1 MSDEDNTRS
10 IPQRPD
16 TREIPVQPTS
26 NLPEPRPYPGNPAA
40 QPKPPVNYA
49 PPTQQANQG
58 QPYRPAQGNQGYGG
72 QVENNYGQPPVPYNA
87 PPTYGPAYGPGY
99 GSSTTLVR
107 PAPNGALVAVAWI
120 IAVFTFLYMLPWAV
134 AATRGKSNQ
143 GVIGLLNF
151 FLGWSFIGWVVAL
164 VMACSAEPKQVV
176 VVQQNNYGPGY
187 HR

>member
-1 MSDEDNTRS
+1 M
-10 IPQRPD
+10 
-16 TREIPVQPTS
+16 PVQPSS
-26 NLPEPRPYPGNPAA
+26 NLPEPRPYPGNPVPP
-40 QPKPPVNYA
+40 PKPPVHQA
-49 PPTQQANQG
+49 PPAQQSYQGQSDQPTQQ
-58 QPYRPAQGNQGYGG
+58 NQGYQNYQSYGG
-72 QVENNYGQPPVPYNA
+72 QPGYGAQVGNPYGQPPVHHNA
-87 PPTYGPAYGPGY
+87 PPAYGPSYGYGPGY
-99 GSSTTLVR
+99 GSTTALVR

-164 VMACSAEPKQVV
+164 VMACSAEPQQVV
-176 VVQQNNYGPGY
+176 VVQQNSYGPGY